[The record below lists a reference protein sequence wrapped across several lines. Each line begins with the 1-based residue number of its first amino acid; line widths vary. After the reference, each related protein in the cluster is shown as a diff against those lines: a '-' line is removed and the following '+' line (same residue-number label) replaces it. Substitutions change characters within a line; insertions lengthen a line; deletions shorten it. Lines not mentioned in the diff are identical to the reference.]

1 MNEKTLETI
10 ICGFVIIDLIMLMAI
25 ALSGQ

>member
-10 ICGFVIIDLIMLMAI
+10 ICGFVIIALIMLMAI